1 MTCVICSLKVY
12 VYKPATSKSG
22 NSEVYVVCLNFHGLQ
37 ERKEEFIK
45 FCKPFFGEFKHRYL
59 IGIHVCEICI
69 LYKFTNKYILN

>member
-45 FCKPFFGEFKHRYL
+45 FCKPFFGEFKRRYL
-59 IGIHVCEICI
+59 ICQPYRHTCM
-69 LYKFTNKYILN
+69 